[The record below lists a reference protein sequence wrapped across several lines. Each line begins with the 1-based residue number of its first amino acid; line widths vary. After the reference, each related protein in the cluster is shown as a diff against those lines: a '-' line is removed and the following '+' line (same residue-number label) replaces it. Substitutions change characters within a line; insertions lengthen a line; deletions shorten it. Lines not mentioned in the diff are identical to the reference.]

1 MISCSPADPKGS
13 RMSEPA
19 LDTRDNLEKHVRGFF
34 EAMDSGDL
42 EKVAPYFDGA
52 TSWTVHASGLPGDG
66 TRVGWDAI
74 VRDIV
79 GAVRETVFEPGD
91 PKADIHAVFVD
102 GPRAAVEM
110 TARGRLRSGGQY
122 ENHYVFIFE
131 LEGTKFREVREY
143 MDSHYVAT
151 NVFPS

>member
-1 MISCSPADPKGS
+1 MSAAAIHS
-13 RMSEPA
+13 RDEV
-19 LDTRDNLEKHVRGFF
+19 EKHVRGFF

-42 EKVAPYFDGA
+42 EKVAPYFDDA
-52 TSWTVHASGLPGDG
+52 TSWTVYASGLPGDG

-79 GAVRETVFEPGD
+79 GDVRETVFEPGD

-131 LEGTKFREVREY
+131 LQGTKFREVREY
-143 MDSHYVAT
+143 MDSHYVAK

>member
-1 MISCSPADPKGS
+1 MSAAAIHS
-13 RMSEPA
+13 RDEV
-19 LDTRDNLEKHVRGFF
+19 EKHVRGFF

-42 EKVAPYFDGA
+42 GNVAPYFDDA

-66 TRVGWDAI
+66 TRVGWEAI

-79 GAVRETVFEPGD
+79 GDVRETVFEPGD

-143 MDSHYVAT
+143 MDSHYVAK